1 MSLDPNQL
9 DLSTSPALLTPE
21 EAESQAQAL
30 RQILRHH
37 DYLYHVEDRPEIS
50 DGEYDRLFRRLQA
63 LEDTYPELLT
73 SDSPT
78 QRVGGEPRSDLP
90 TLPHAAPM
98 LSLDSTQDE
107 SDLRRFDERVGKA
120 IVGPA
125 RYLVEPKL
133 DGASLELVYEEGVLV
148 RAVTRGNGMEGEGV
162 TENVRTIPSVPLRL
176 REGVRSPPSFLSV
189 RGEVLMY
196 LPAFEELNQKLM
208 AGGSDPFANPR
219 NAAAGALRQLDP
231 KITAQRPLDLL
242 AYDILAATGV
252 ELSEDAEVVEALGD
266 WGFKTPERVMTVEGL
281 EEILAY
287 HQAFFRDRDDL
298 DYEIDGIVIKLND
311 LQAREAMGVT
321 SRHPRWALAFKFEP
335 RKEVTRI
342 ERIAVSVGRT
352 GVLTPVALLR
362 PVEVGGVTVSRASL
376 HNREE
381 MLRKDVRQGDL
392 VRIQRAGDVIPQVV
406 ERVEEEGRERSDP
419 FQIPDVCPACGTELL
434 TRGPFTLCPNRF
446 GCPAQLKG
454 RIVHFGSRGGLDIEG
469 LGEETSALFVEQGLV
484 TELADLFDLTA
495 DDLLELPGFAE
506 KSAHNLVETIGRR
519 RRVELRRFLFGLGI
533 PEVGQAVARDLALHF
548 RDLGAVREADGDRL
562 EEVPGIGPR
571 MSEAIVEFLRDERN
585 ARAIDALL
593 EKGMRLVA
601 PETPTASGL
610 AGRRFVFTGGL
621 EALSRAQAKGLVE
634 AVGGRVVSAV
644 SGETDFVVAGEDPGS
659 KLAKA
664 REMGVRVVD
673 EREFLDL
680 LKGAGVVLPEEAG
693 GA

>member
-1 MSLDPNQL
+1 
-9 DLSTSPALLTPE
+9 
-21 EAESQAQAL
+21 
-30 RQILRHH
+30 
-37 DYLYHVEDRPEIS
+37 
-50 DGEYDRLFRRLQA
+50 
-63 LEDTYPELLT
+63 
-73 SDSPT
+73 
-78 QRVGGEPRSDLP
+78 
-90 TLPHAAPM
+90 
-98 LSLDSTQDE
+98 
-107 SDLRRFDERVGKA
+107 
-120 IVGPA
+120 
-125 RYLVEPKL
+125 
-133 DGASLELVYEEGVLV
+133 
-148 RAVTRGNGMEGEGV
+148 
-162 TENVRTIPSVPLRL
+162 
-176 REGVRSPPSFLSV
+176 
-189 RGEVLMY
+189 
-196 LPAFEELNQKLM
+196 
-208 AGGSDPFANPR
+208 
-219 NAAAGALRQLDP
+219 
-231 KITAQRPLDLL
+231 
-242 AYDILAATGV
+242 
-252 ELSEDAEVVEALGD
+252 
-266 WGFKTPERVMTVEGL
+266 
-281 EEILAY
+281 
-287 HQAFFRDRDDL
+287 
-298 DYEIDGIVIKLND
+298 
-311 LQAREAMGVT
+311 
-321 SRHPRWALAFKFEP
+321 
-335 RKEVTRI
+335 
-342 ERIAVSVGRT
+342 
-352 GVLTPVALLR
+352 
-362 PVEVGGVTVSRASL
+362 VEVGGVTVSRASL

-506 KSAHNLVETIGRR
+506 KSAHNLVEAIGRR